1 MNAPDRANF
10 EEASRADARACA
22 QSGLAAVARALNHC
36 GREDVAHRY
45 TDAVQS
51 RFHALAV
58 ELVGLIEHGAIEAN
72 PAHGHYLKVQ
82 AARCDKSLQALIRK
96 ASRKTP
102 IRGR

>member
-1 MNAPDRANF
+1 MNTTQPPSF
-10 EEASRADARACA
+10 EDTSRAEARSCA
-22 QSGLAAVARALNHC
+22 QCGLAALARAFNHC
-36 GREDVAHRY
+36 DRADVAHRY

-58 ELVGLIEHGAIEAN
+58 ELVGLVEHGAIEVN
-72 PAHGHYLKVQ
+72 PAHAQHLK
-82 AARCDKSLQALIRK
+82 ARGARGDTTLQAVIRR